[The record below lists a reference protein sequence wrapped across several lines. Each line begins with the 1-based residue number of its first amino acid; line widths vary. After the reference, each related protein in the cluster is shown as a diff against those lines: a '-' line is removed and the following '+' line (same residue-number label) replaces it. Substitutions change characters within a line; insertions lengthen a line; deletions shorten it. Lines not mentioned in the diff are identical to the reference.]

1 MNNII
6 KALIDSLKQIF
17 LTRFIWGSLGSVVAF
32 FYLPEKFGLC
42 SVEDSW
48 KYALLGLGIWYVL
61 VFIYRLWENYKI
73 WFANHFFD
81 NIWGEGIILIKTVTD
96 EKEKVKLGQKTPHDA
111 IKRVCNELKR
121 FFERRTKKAYYVSV
135 KVPRDTDVN
144 LEDMIVENICRDDV
158 SEKIRNT
165 NAYNAQTHR
174 LFGNTAYLSIVSKMY
189 NKKQKAYYLNNH
201 VNQDGN
207 YETTSAEAYATGL
220 PYKSEFV
227 FPLTINPVEIT
238 KGPSDIAGFLCVD
251 CEEENGFEDD
261 RYSVNLMKCVASNL
275 NKIIN
280 TINEDGNTE
289 GNMER
294 P

>member
-121 FFERRTKKAYYVSV
+121 FFERRTKKACYVSV

-174 LFGNTAYLSIVSKMY
+174 LFVSIQPLFRWSK
-189 NKKQKAYYLNNH
+189 
-201 VNQDGN
+201 
-207 YETTSAEAYATGL
+207 
-220 PYKSEFV
+220 
-227 FPLTINPVEIT
+227 I
-238 KGPSDIAGFLCVD
+238 
-251 CEEENGFEDD
+251 
-261 RYSVNLMKCVASNL
+261 
-275 NKIIN
+275 
-280 TINEDGNTE
+280 
-289 GNMER
+289 
-294 P
+294 